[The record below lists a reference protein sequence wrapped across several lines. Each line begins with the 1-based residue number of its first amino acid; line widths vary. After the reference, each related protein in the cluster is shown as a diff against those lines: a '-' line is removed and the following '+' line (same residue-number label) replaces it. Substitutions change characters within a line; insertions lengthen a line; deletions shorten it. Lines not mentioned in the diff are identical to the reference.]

1 MKELIPI
8 FNQGAELLV
17 DSRDVAKLFG
27 VAHQHFRETIELHAL
42 ELGQLGHFQFETGNG
57 VIREQGGGRQEKYCY
72 LNFDHVVFLLTLTKT
87 TDQTKKFRLKLILA
101 FRAAREKLRPIDTI
115 LLSIPE
121 KWRKTFRDEFYIAL
135 LNIYGES
142 FDASKNKPS
151 WVGAWTNR
159 FIYNPIF
166 QSLSDE
172 LKIKRLAYCDTSGKD
187 PDFIRLHQFLEDHAK
202 DNLKEHITKIVTTLQ
217 LSGSKHDFAEKFR
230 SLFHG
235 TTQINFDDL
244 LNDDYGKN

>member
-8 FNQGAELLV
+8 FNQGADLLV
-17 DSRDVAKLFG
+17 DSLDIAKVFGIQHESLRKLIEEHTSQIEQLG
-27 VAHQHFRETIELHAL
+27 VAR
-42 ELGQLGHFQFETGNG
+42 FEIVKPPTGSL
-57 VIREQGGGRQEKYCY
+57 GGRPEKHYW
-72 LNFDHVVFLLTLTKT
+72 LNFDQVVFLLTLTRPT
-87 TDQTKKFRLKLILA
+87 EETKEFRVKLILA
-101 FRAAREKLRPIDTI
+101 FRAARERLRPVDTI

-121 KWRKTFRDEFYIAL
+121 KWRKTFRDEFYVAL

-142 FDASKNKPS
+142 FDVSKNKPS

-172 LKIKRLAYCDTSGKD
+172 LKTKRLAYCDSSGKD
-187 PDFIRLHQFLEDHAK
+187 PDFIRLHQFLEDNAK
-202 DNLKEHITKIVTTLQ
+202 EDLKEHITKVVTTLQ
-217 LSGSKHDFAEKFR
+217 LSGSKLDFAEKFR

-235 TTQINFDDL
+235 QTQINFDDL